1 MQWWLTVRPLAKE
14 PNSVSSCTIRAL
26 AAEGKV
32 STVLAL
38 SKALLVGLIGGGVT
52 FLVVALLGA
61 GEPGNG
67 YLAAGLPAAV
77 LVAATLTLFTYLRQR
92 SQ

>member
-1 MQWWLTVRPLAKE
+1 M
-14 PNSVSSCTIRAL
+14 N
-26 AAEGKV
+26 
-32 STVLAL
+32 TVLAL

-52 FLVVALLGA
+52 FLVVALLSA

>member
-1 MQWWLTVRPLAKE
+1 MQWWRTARPLAKD
-14 PNSVSSCTIRAL
+14 PNSVYRHIIIVFVAG
-26 AAEGKV
+26 GKV
-32 STVLAL
+32 GTVPAL
-38 SKALLVGLIGGGVT
+38 SKALLVGLIGGGVA
-52 FLVVALLGA
+52 FLVVALLSA
-61 GEPGNG
+61 GEPGDG